1 MEKRMHITAFHLCL
15 KHLAYRKQPSSTA
28 IAHEAIA
35 QFLFWSGFPYRD
47 NSGTKVFLSQNNY
60 AASNVGNL
68 LHGNYITAG

>member
-1 MEKRMHITAFHLCL
+1 MENRIDITAFHLCL

-35 QFLFWSGFPYRD
+35 QFLFWSAFPCSN
-47 NSGTKVFLSQNNY
+47 NSGIKVILYQNNY

-68 LHGNYITAG
+68 FHGN